1 MIPDLRSS
9 RHENEPWR
17 RKSNCKGTEAVECL
31 VCSRNGRE
39 ASVTGVEQER
49 RRAVRNGVI
58 EVTGGGQIL
67 ASLAGLWE
75 DVGVHPE

>member
-1 MIPDLRSS
+1 M
-9 RHENEPWR
+9 
-17 RKSNCKGTEAVECL
+17 
-31 VCSRNGRE
+31 CSRNGRE